1 VKSKNLEVLRSG
13 ERTNGAG
20 KPVSNVILLS
30 IVDGD
35 YSSLRPHL
43 EYVELPNHLVL
54 HEASTKLEFAYFPN
68 RGLISLVV
76 AMKDGKTAEAGV
88 MGNEGFTGIPAAVGL
103 NRSPLQAIVQI
114 TGDGFRVAVG
124 ALQQTLESAPHLQL
138 LLSRYAVLQGIQVAQ
153 TAGCNRLHA
162 LEQRLA
168 RWLLMTQDR
177 LDSECLPITHDFLAT
192 MLGTNRSSVSL
203 AAGILQR
210 EKSIEY
216 THGAVTIV
224 NRKRLEDSA
233 CECYAIMQQYNG
245 QLGLE

>member
-1 VKSKNLEVLRSG
+1 MKGKNLRTLQPG

-20 KPVSNVILLS
+20 KPVSNIILLS
-30 IVDGD
+30 MVDAD
-35 YSSLRPHL
+35 YDLLRPHL

-54 HEASTKLEFAYFPN
+54 HEASGKLEFAYFPN
-68 RGLISLVV
+68 CGLVSLVV

-88 MGNEGFTGIPAAVGL
+88 VGIEGFTGIPAAVGL
-103 NRSPLQAIVQI
+103 SRSPLEAVVQI
-114 TGDGFRVAVG
+114 TGDGFRIPVG
-124 ALQQTLESAPHLQL
+124 ILQDTLESASHLQL
-138 LLSRYAVLQGIQVAQ
+138 LLNRYAVLQGLQVAQ
-153 TAGCNRLHA
+153 TAACNRLHD

-177 LDSECLPITHDFLAT
+177 VDSKFLHITHDFLAT

-203 AAGILQR
+203 AAGVLQR

-216 THGAVTIV
+216 NHGTVTIM
-224 NRKRLEDSA
+224 NRKKLEDSA

-245 QLGLE
+245 ALGLE